1 MARPG
6 PVEVF
11 HLVDLEILVGNQ
23 QGDGAAQ
30 GHSPPDAGEDFHVI
44 GFDFLPA
51 AAAIAALP
59 PHELGIDGLDLQID
73 SRREAIHQGQQGP
86 AVRFAGGKVA

>member
-11 HLVDLEILVGNQ
+11 HLVDLEILVGDQ

-30 GHSPPDAGEDFHVI
+30 GHSPPDAGEDFHMI
-44 GFDFLPA
+44 GFDLLPA
-51 AAAIAALP
+51 AATIAALP
-59 PHELGIDGLDLQID
+59 PHELGVDGLSLQID

-86 AVRFAGGKVA
+86 AV